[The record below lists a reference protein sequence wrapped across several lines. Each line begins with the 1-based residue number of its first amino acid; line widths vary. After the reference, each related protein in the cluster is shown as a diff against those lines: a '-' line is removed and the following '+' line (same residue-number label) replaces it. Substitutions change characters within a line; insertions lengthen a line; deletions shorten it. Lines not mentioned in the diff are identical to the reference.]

1 MDDATETT
9 ESERPSRRTL
19 SRAEEFAI
27 GKMIETV
34 ITKLADGTV
43 QYAPTW
49 DDSRVVRDSNIPG
62 FNESHVA
69 RLRTDVFGRLNT
81 TIPGGNPLAIAHERL
96 KRLEMRVAA
105 LEDAAGIKRGAIQP
119 HLDLNGNGADAR

>member
-1 MDDATETT
+1 MDDTIETEL
-9 ESERPSRRTL
+9 PSRRTL
-19 SRAEEFAI
+19 SRAEEYTL
-27 GKMIETV
+27 GKMIEPI

-43 QYAPTW
+43 QYVMGW
-49 DDSRVVRDSNIPG
+49 DDARVVRDSNIPG
-62 FNESHVA
+62 LNESHVA

-96 KRLEMRVAA
+96 KRLESRVAA
-105 LEDAAGIKRGAIQP
+105 LEDAAGILRGAVQP